1 MLYNHPADSSK
12 GNESSAKQK
21 KGGTPSTFSVSILN
35 PFLNKEKGV
44 FPIYVQ
50 FTKGDRVNLEVTPNH
65 TILEVKR
72 MIEEQRGIHPQD
84 QRLVYASKL
93 LRKDDN
99 TLGDY
104 KIQANCTLHMF
115 KSKSDH
121 LHPSSESAGE
131 RPSANADR
139 DQEVKIFIE
148 PLDKL
153 PSGSNVKY
161 PLTVRLSDTVQNVK
175 VGVRE
180 ARVLLRGKVLPAQR
194 QELKYKGETLQDGDT
209 LSSYSIENG
218 SVVQLSTR

>member
-1 MLYNHPADSSK
+1 M
-12 GNESSAKQK
+12 
-21 KGGTPSTFSVSILN
+21 
-35 PFLNKEKGV
+35 
-44 FPIYVQ
+44 Q

-72 MIEEQRGIHPQD
+72 MIEEQRGIHPHD
-84 QRLVYASKL
+84 QRLVYTTKL
-93 LRKDDN
+93 LRKDDS

-115 KSKSDH
+115 KSKADH
-121 LHPSSESAGE
+121 LHPSSESAKE

-153 PSGSNVKY
+153 PSGPNVKY

-180 ARVLLRGKVLPAQR
+180 ARVLLRGKVLPVQR
-194 QELKYKGETLQDGDT
+194 QELEYRGETLQDGDT